1 MDTRYFDLF
10 APPPNSVSVKALL
23 DKDRTEIEVNL
34 FTTTRPSIPVKIEP
48 TLENK
53 IDNLRDEMRMLV
65 ESFKQKAI
73 SEDEF
78 YSRYELLFELLEDL
92 GVPRDK
98 IRPATKRKFVDDKSP
113 MNSTE

>member
-1 MDTRYFDLF
+1 
-10 APPPNSVSVKALL
+10 
-23 DKDRTEIEVNL
+23 
-34 FTTTRPSIPVKIEP
+34 
-48 TLENK
+48 
-53 IDNLRDEMRMLV
+53 MRMLV

-92 GVPRDK
+92 GVPRNE

-113 MNSTE
+113 MNVENVENVKT